1 VSRVVSEF
9 KKLSPARQVGILAI
23 TAWNLGLSVAAEWDI
38 QHRPA
43 AQVRGSK
50 AFWRLACLINTAG
63 PLSYPPLGPTQRR
76 PMPLGVTHIP
86 GARACS
92 AI

>member
-9 KKLSPARQVGILAI
+9 RKLSPARQVGILAI
-23 TAWNLGLSVAAEWDI
+23 TAWHLGLSVAAEWDI

-50 AFWRLACLINTAG
+50 AFWRLACLTNTVG
-63 PLSYPPLGPTQRR
+63 PLSYFRWGRR
-76 PMPLGVTHIP
+76 RDGRCH
-86 GARACS
+86 S
-92 AI
+92 A